1 MKCQA
6 QLGGPLLD
14 IVRRH
19 PSSAHRYAFTRVE
32 LIVLTLILALLAP
45 MFCATLSLS
54 KKHVGRTCC
63 YNNLR
68 RLALASAMYAHDN
81 LGYMAYPN
89 WGAPP
94 WPGWL
99 YTPTNGQPPDP
110 GPGGAYATNEIQA
123 YRTGLWFQYLRD
135 PRNYL
140 CPVDV
145 NHSGSVD
152 ALLVPAH
159 RWRSA
164 QPT

>member
-68 RLALASAMYAHDN
+68 RLAQASAMYAHDN

-110 GPGGAYATNEIQA
+110 GPGGAYATNENP
-123 YRTGLWFQYLRD
+123 GLQDRLVV
-135 PRNYL
+135 
-140 CPVDV
+140 PVPSRPQELFV
-145 NHSGSVD
+145 SGGC
-152 ALLVPAH
+152 
-159 RWRSA
+159 
-164 QPT
+164 QPFRQC